1 MNNNKQNENQNI
13 NDYNKNNINNNH
25 KNNINEINNVNNNI
39 NQINSQ
45 MNTNI
50 NFGEWINLG
59 NLHNLVLL
67 NNYIANLNLDNQNIE
82 QEKNN
87 EVNNKNNSN
96 DNDNNNMNNP
106 SVQEQQAL
114 MVNACCN
121 IIYKLCS
128 TLYCNFIAESN
139 KSNRSL

>member
-50 NFGEWINLG
+50 NFREGIILG
-59 NLHNLVLL
+59 NLHNLILL

-82 QEKNN
+82 QEKN
-87 EVNNKNNSN
+87 
-96 DNDNNNMNNP
+96 
-106 SVQEQQAL
+106 
-114 MVNACCN
+114 
-121 IIYKLCS
+121 I
-128 TLYCNFIAESN
+128 
-139 KSNRSL
+139 